1 MYRRKSGRR
10 VLSTAAALGLM
21 FAGMP
26 VMAAENSGATHSGDP
41 CGTQLQQARA
51 DIAKQP
57 VADPNIRA
65 QVNEASVYCQQGEP
79 EEAQKILDQVAKDM
93 GAKSKTRTN

>member
-1 MYRRKSGRR
+1 MNRIKSGRR
-10 VLSTAAALGLM
+10 VLSTAAAFGFLL
-21 FAGMP
+21 AAMP
-26 VMAAENSGATHSGDP
+26 VIAAENSGATHSGDP
-41 CGTQLQQARA
+41 CGAQLQQIRA

-57 VADPNIRA
+57 AADPNIRA

-93 GAKSKTRTN
+93 RETPKTRTN